1 MGATAFDLIAK
12 LTLDSA
18 EYDKGLDDAESKAN
32 GIGGKLGSAL
42 GGAAKVGAAAIG
54 AATTAV
60 GAFAKKSLDAGM
72 SFDAS
77 MSNVSAISGA
87 VGSDFDALRDKA
99 QEMGASTKFTATEA
113 ADAMSY
119 MAMAGWKTGDMLDGI
134 SGIMNLAAA
143 SGEDLALTSDI
154 VTDALTGFGL
164 KASDSSHFADIL
176 AAASSNANTNV
187 ALMGETFKYVAPVAG
202 SMGISAEDAAESIGL
217 IANAGIK
224 GSQAGTSLRSIITRL
239 ATDAGASSKSLGAL
253 GVLTEELGVQFY
265 DTEGN
270 VRDFSDILDE
280 ARVKWQELSDE
291 DASTFAKKIA
301 GQEGISAWL
310 ALMNSAPEDVDKLR
324 SAIDTCSDS
333 ADGFNGTAERMA
345 GVMQDNLQGSI
356 TIFQSA
362 LEGVQIAFSD
372 MATPALKEFVDIGT
386 EGLSGVANALR
397 EGDFSGA
404 MEALGDALSKGIEKL
419 ISVIPEMIDAGIQL
433 LSALGQGLLQ
443 NMPVILDAAVQIV
456 SSLSNFIVSA
466 MPELMTAALEII
478 MALVGYIVSDL
489 PKLMDAAI
497 EIIFALADGIIDA
510 IPDLIPALVEIILTI
525 VEKLTEPS
533 TIMEMIDVAFKLL
546 GAIGDGLLQAIPTL
560 VEKVPTIIMNLIEAI
575 LRFLPQMIASGMELI
590 AKLAIGILQAGVD
603 AVHAIIK
610 VVGSIKDGFMER
622 VNDAKE
628 WGKDLI
634 QNFIDGVLS
643 KWNDLKES
651 VSNVAQTVKNFLG
664 FSEPKEG
671 PLSNFHTYAPD
682 MMELFA
688 QGVKDNERVIT
699 DQIAKSFDF
708 GDSMINPVINS
719 GSMVGGGTNITMNV
733 YGAQGQDMREFANY
747 VISILDQRVNRRQR
761 VWA

>member
-1 MGATAFDLIAK
+1 MDLLSLVAK
-12 LTLDSA
+12 LSLDSS
-18 EYDKGLDDAESKAN
+18 EYEKGLGDAESKA
-32 GIGGKLGSAL
+32 GSFGSAL
-42 GGAAKVGAAAIG
+42 KSGLGNIAKVGAAAVG
-54 AATTAV
+54 AASTAV
-60 GAFAKKSLDAGM
+60 GAFAKKSLDAGLT
-72 SFDAS
+72 FDAS

-87 VGSDFDALRDKA
+87 VGEDFDALRVKA

-119 MAMAGWKTGDMLDGI
+119 MAMAGWKTQDMIDGI

-143 SGEDLALTSDI
+143 SGEGLALTSDI

-164 KASDSSHFADIL
+164 TAKDSSHFADIL

-224 GSQAGTSLRSIITRL
+224 GSQAGTSLRAIITRL
-239 ATDAGASSKSLGAL
+239 ATDAGSSSKSLGAL
-253 GVLTEELGVQFY
+253 GVLVEELGVKFY
-265 DTEGN
+265 DDYDN
-270 VRDFSDILDE
+270 VRDFSDIIDE
-280 ARVKWQELSDE
+280 ARVKWQTLSDE
-291 DASTFAKKIA
+291 DAATFAKKIA

-310 ALMNSAPEDVDKLR
+310 ALMNSAPEDVEKLR

-333 ADGFNGTAERMA
+333 ADGFNGTADEMA
-345 GVMQDNLQGSI
+345 RKMDDNLQGSI
-356 TIFQSA
+356 RKFNSA
-362 LEGVQIAFSD
+362 LEGVQIAISD
-372 MATPALKEFVDIGT
+372 MLTPSLKEFVDIGT

-404 MEALGDALSKGIEKL
+404 MEALGDALSKGIEKI
-419 ISVIPEMIDAGIQL
+419 ISMIPKMIDAGIKL

-443 NMPVILDAAVQIV
+443 NMPMILDAAVQIV
-456 SSLSNFIVSA
+456 SSLSQFIVSA
-466 MPELMTAALEII
+466 MPELITAALEII
-478 MALVGYIVSDL
+478 MALVNYIVEDL

-560 VEKVPTIIMNLIEAI
+560 VEKVPTIMMNLIEAI

-610 VVGSIKDGFMER
+610 VAGSIKDGFMER

-688 QGVKDNERVIT
+688 QGVKDNERLVT
-699 DQIAKSFDF
+699 DQLERSFDF

-719 GSMVGGGTNITMNV
+719 SGMVGGGTNITMNV

>member
-1 MGATAFDLIAK
+1 MDLLSLVAK
-12 LTLDSA
+12 LSLDSS
-18 EYDKGLDDAESKAN
+18 EYEKGLGDAESKA
-32 GIGGKLGSAL
+32 GSFGSAL
-42 GGAAKVGAAAIG
+42 KSGLGNIAKVGAAAVG
-54 AATTAV
+54 AASTAV
-60 GAFAKKSLDAGM
+60 GAFAKKSLDAGLT
-72 SFDAS
+72 FDAS

-87 VGSDFDALRDKA
+87 VGADFDALRDKA

-119 MAMAGWKTGDMLDGI
+119 MAMAGWKTKDMLDGI
-134 SGIMNLAAA
+134 SGIMNLATA

-187 ALMGETFKYVAPVAG
+187 GLMGETFKYVAPVAG

-224 GSQAGTSLRSIITRL
+224 GSQAGTSLRAIITRL

-253 GVLTEELGVQFY
+253 GVLVEELGVKFY
-265 DTEGN
+265 DDYDN
-270 VRDFSDILDE
+270 VRDFSDILDD
-280 ARVKWQELSDE
+280 ARVKWKELGDE
-291 DASTFAKKIA
+291 DAANFAKKIA

-310 ALMNSAPEDVDKLR
+310 ALMNSAPEDVEKLR

-333 ADGFNGTAERMA
+333 ADGFNGTADEMA
-345 GVMQDNLQGSI
+345 RKMEDNLQG
-356 TIFQSA
+356 TIRKFKSA
-362 LEGVQIAFSD
+362 LEGVQIAISD
-372 MATPALKEFVDIGT
+372 MLTPSLRKFVDIGT

-397 EGDFSGA
+397 EGDFNGA
-404 MEALGDALSKGIEKL
+404 MGALGDALSKGIEKL
-419 ISVIPEMIDAGIQL
+419 ISMIPKMIDAGIQL

-443 NMPVILDAAVQIV
+443 NIPVILDAAVQIV
-456 SSLSNFIVSA
+456 SSLSNFIVSGI
-466 MPELMTAALEII
+466 PELITAALEII
-478 MALVGYIVSDL
+478 TALVGYIVSDL

-533 TIMEMIDVAFKLL
+533 TLMKMIDVAFKLL

-560 VEKVPTIIMNLIEAI
+560 VEKVPTIMMNLIEAI

-610 VVGSIKDGFMER
+610 VAGSIKDGFMER

-688 QGVKDNERVIT
+688 QGVKDNERLVT
-699 DQIAKSFDF
+699 DQLERSFDF

-719 GSMVGGGTNITMNV
+719 SGMVGGGTNITMNV